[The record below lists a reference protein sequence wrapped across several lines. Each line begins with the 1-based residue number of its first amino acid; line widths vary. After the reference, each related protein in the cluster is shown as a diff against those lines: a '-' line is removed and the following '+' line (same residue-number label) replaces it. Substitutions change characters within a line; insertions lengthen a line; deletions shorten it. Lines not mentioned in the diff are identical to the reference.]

1 MPYDWT
7 NAGEEWSAPWGSS
20 AAQWSG
26 AILPR
31 IRNCLPAP
39 TILEIGAGFGRWT
52 HYLRDHCETLIAV
65 DRIDQCVNACR
76 QRFQDDP
83 RVRCALNDGRSL
95 PMVANDSI
103 DFIFSFDSLV
113 HAKPEMVEGYLAE
126 LVKKLKHGGKGFI
139 HHSNF
144 GEYANSFRERLP
156 KALTKLS
163 IKMNLLDW
171 DHRRDRT
178 MTAVLFR
185 DLCKPHGLICLS
197 QELVNWRGRRLID
210 CFSMIARGDRSQP
223 VATRVIRN
231 RNFMREAAK
240 IRAKSEIT
248 LSAKR

>member
-26 AILPR
+26 AIFPR

-52 HYLRDHCETLIAV
+52 HYLREHSDQVIAV
-65 DRIDQCVNACR
+65 DRIDGCVNACR

-83 RVRCALNDGRSL
+83 RVRCVLNDGRSL
-95 PMVANDSI
+95 PMIADDSI
-103 DFIFSFDSLV
+103 DFVFSFDSLV

-126 LVKKLKHGGKGFI
+126 LATKLKPVGRGFI

-156 KALTKLS
+156 KALTKLP

-185 DLCKPHGLICLS
+185 DLCERLGLVCLR

-210 CFSMIARGDRSQP
+210 CFSTIARTDRSQRI
-223 VATRVIRN
+223 ATHVIRN
-231 RNFMREAAK
+231 RNFMREAAE
-240 IRAKSEIT
+240 IRARSEIIP
-248 LSAKR
+248 SAER

>member
-7 NAGEEWSAPWGSS
+7 NAGEEWSAPWGNS

-31 IRNCLPAP
+31 IRNCLPAS

-52 HYLRDHCETLIAV
+52 HYLRDYCETLIAV
-65 DRIDQCVNACR
+65 DRIERCVDACR

-83 RVRCALNDGRSL
+83 RVRSVLNDGCSL
-95 PMVANDSI
+95 PMVADDSI
-103 DFIFSFDSLV
+103 DFVFSFDSLV

-126 LVKKLKHGGKGFI
+126 LGTKLKPAGQGFI

-156 KALTKLS
+156 KALIKLP

-171 DHRRDRT
+171 DHRRDPT
-178 MTAVLFR
+178 MTAALFR
-185 DLCKPHGLICLS
+185 DLCERRGLACLS
-197 QELVNWRGRRLID
+197 QELINWRGRRLID
-210 CFSMIARGDRSQP
+210 CFSMIARGDHSQRT
-223 VATRVIRN
+223 ATRVIRN
-231 RNFMREAAK
+231 RDFMREAAE
-240 IRAKSEIT
+240 IRAKCEIT
-248 LSAKR
+248 QSAKR

>member
-31 IRNCLPAP
+31 IRNCLRPP

-52 HYLRDHCETLIAV
+52 HYLREHCETLIAV
-65 DRIDQCVNACR
+65 DRIDQCVVACR
-76 QRFQDDP
+76 DRFQDDP
-83 RVRCALNDGRSL
+83 RVRCVLNDGRSL

-103 DFIFSFDSLV
+103 DFVFSFDSLV
-113 HAKPEMVEGYLAE
+113 HAKPEMVESYLAE
-126 LVKKLKHGGKGFI
+126 LGTKLKAGGTGFI

-156 KALTKLS
+156 KALTKVP

-185 DLCKPHGLICLS
+185 DLCERHGLACLS

-210 CFSMIARGDRSQP
+210 CFSTISRPDRSQR

-231 RNFMREAAK
+231 RNFMREAAEL
-240 IRAKSEIT
+240 RAKSGIT
-248 LSAKR
+248 RSAER

>member
-52 HYLRDHCETLIAV
+52 HYLRDHCETLIAI
-65 DRIDQCVNACR
+65 DRIDQCLVACR
-76 QRFQDDP
+76 QRFQDDS
-83 RVRCALNDGRSL
+83 RVHCVLNDGRSL
-95 PMVANDSI
+95 PMVADGSV
-103 DFIFSFDSLV
+103 DFVFSFDSLV

-126 LVKKLKHGGKGFI
+126 LATKLKAAGRGFI

-156 KALTKLS
+156 KALTKLP

-185 DLCKPHGLICLS
+185 DLCERHGLACTS

-210 CFSMIARGDRSQP
+210 CFSMIGRVDRPQRL
-223 VATRVIRN
+223 ATRVIRN
-231 RNFMREAAK
+231 RSFMREAAE
-240 IRAKSEIT
+240 IRARSEIIP
-248 LSAKR
+248 SAER